1 MYVVDIVHLCGIGL
15 LINFLSIKF
24 LHFIILHTV
33 IITFKAP
40 RHCSGVRCLS
50 LSLLRS
56 QVPVPVIAQ
65 ESGAW
70 EQRIYSKVCLWSI

>member
-1 MYVVDIVHLCGIGL
+1 MYVVDIVHLCGIDL

-40 RHCSGVRCLS
+40 VDPRHCSGVRCMGTEDL
-50 LSLLRS
+50 
-56 QVPVPVIAQ
+56 
-65 ESGAW
+65 
-70 EQRIYSKVCLWSI
+70 